1 MTNDVKKTENK
12 EVVQENS
19 KSFDDITLSGCA
31 FMNSREYRLAYKMA
45 QTLQQSSML
54 PKRYQGNIGDCII
67 ALDMASRLKAN
78 PLMVMQNLYV
88 VNGMPAWSGQFVIAM
103 INTSR
108 RFAEPL
114 QFALKGSGDTLSCQ
128 AYTKDQE
135 GKVIKGAE
143 ITMTMAKKEGWYSKA
158 GSKWQT
164 MPEQMIQYRAASF
177 FGRLYCSDLLMG
189 IFTTDE
195 ASEIENAEYTV
206 VDEKQIPTAVDQEIA
221 QKANQQSIT
230 FSDVKTVELPKEQEP
245 DMVEIF
251 DQDEPT
257 EAEKAAIL
265 AMEMGEMNEGPDF

>member
-1 MTNDVKKTENK
+1 MTNEAQNTENSAV
-12 EVVQENS
+12 EQGNS
-19 KSFDDITLSGCA
+19 RNFDDITLSGSA

-88 VNGMPAWSGQFVIAM
+88 VNGMSAWSGQFVIAM
-103 INTSR
+103 INTSG
-108 RFAEPL
+108 RFVEPL
-114 QFALKGSGDTLSCQ
+114 QFDLKGSGDTLSCY
-128 AYTKDQE
+128 AYTKDHNK
-135 GKVIKGAE
+135 KVIKGTE
-143 ITMTMAKKEGWYSKA
+143 ITMSMAKKEGWYNKS

-195 ASEIENAEYTV
+195 ANEIRDAEYSI
-206 VDEKQIPTAVDQEIA
+206 VDEKPTPIAVDEEIA

-230 FSDVKTVELPKEQEP
+230 FNNSKAVELPEEP
-245 DMVEIF
+245 EMVEIF
-251 DQDEPT
+251 DREEPI
-257 EAEKAAIL
+257 EEEKEAIL
-265 AMEMGEMNEGPDF
+265 AMEMAEMGEGPDF